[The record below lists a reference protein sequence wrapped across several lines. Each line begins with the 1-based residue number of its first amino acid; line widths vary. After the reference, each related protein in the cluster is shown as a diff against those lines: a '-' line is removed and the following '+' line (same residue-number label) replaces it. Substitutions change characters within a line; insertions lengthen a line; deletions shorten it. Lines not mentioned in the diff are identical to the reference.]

1 MVNYLELIQLQ
12 AAQVFADKEKAA
24 VWLNN
29 PQTALGGMTP
39 LELSSSEAGYVSM
52 KDALERLNQGYI
64 S

>member
-12 AAQVFADKEKAA
+12 AEQVFADKEKAA
-24 VWLNN
+24 VWLNK

-39 LELSSSEAGYVSM
+39 LELSSSETGYVSM